1 MNQLTKKTYLPWW
14 LTIIVFMEV
23 WPMFLGPY
31 LALSDPTFLGS
42 SDASTTILPDWIYTA
57 RNLAVGFAF
66 ILAYYLKSAPM
77 LFILIFVRL
86 FTDLIDG
93 PAFWFFRE
101 QVSEVAFITIF
112 LLGYYIPAAIA
123 LRYLWKQMTH

>member
-31 LALSDPTFLGS
+31 LALSDPTFLGR
-42 SDASTTILPDWIYTA
+42 SDETTTILADWIYTA
-57 RNLAVGFAF
+57 RNLAVGFAY

-77 LFILIFVRL
+77 VFIVSFVRL

>member
-42 SDASTTILPDWIYTA
+42 SDASSTILADWIYTA

-66 ILAYYLKSAPM
+66 ILAYYLKKRSNV
-77 LFILIFVRL
+77 IH
-86 FTDLIDG
+86 ID
-93 PAFWFFRE
+93 FCK
-101 QVSEVAFITIF
+101 II
-112 LLGYYIPAAIA
+112 Y
-123 LRYLWKQMTH
+123 